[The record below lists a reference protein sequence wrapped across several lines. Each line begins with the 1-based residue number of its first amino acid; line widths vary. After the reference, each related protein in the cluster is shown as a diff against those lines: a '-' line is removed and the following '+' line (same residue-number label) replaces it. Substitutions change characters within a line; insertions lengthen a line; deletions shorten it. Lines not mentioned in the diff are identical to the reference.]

1 MPPTQAEIASAKADL
16 AVLLT
21 KQFQDD
27 INQLRD
33 ALDSA
38 NQLAALLKTENTTL
52 KNALK
57 EVVEDYDFDANIP
70 PVTRARN
77 GSAGVP
83 ESEGWGLQ
91 RPPPEGTI
99 FCNGGAYGAKR
110 DNRQLMQEVN
120 RWTQAHGYKVN
131 IYRSKLSGTKIKMV
145 ISCALGGRAR
155 DLALRRE
162 GAEAEAE
169 RARAMGFHAFVLP
182 DLNAPQ
188 QAADAAPAQ
197 AQAGQIQFDQAQHM
211 QPDGGEAS
219 AAAGRKTRK
228 KRAPRRKDCPLR
240 FILQELVAGSGSFV
254 VRHSELPSQQ
264 RCNHEPQVKFAA
276 DPKASA
282 QASGAGQEEGQE
294 VDSDADGDEDDDSE
308 IE

>member
-38 NQLAALLKTENTTL
+38 NQLAALLKTENATL
-52 KNALK
+52 KYALK
-57 EVVEDYDFDANIP
+57 EAVEDYDFDANIP
-70 PVTRARN
+70 PITRARN

-99 FCNGGAYGAKR
+99 FSNGGVYGAKR

-131 IYRSKLSGTKIKMV
+131 IYRSKLSGTKVKMV
-145 ISCALGGRAR
+145 ISCSLGGRSR

-169 RARAMGFHAFVLP
+169 RARAMGFHAFVFP

-188 QAADAAPAQ
+188 AINGGQAQVHQPDSLPMEQGDGQNPQAPAKK
-197 AQAGQIQFDQAQHM
+197 
-211 QPDGGEAS
+211 P
-219 AAAGRKTRK
+219 RK
-228 KRAPRRKDCPLR
+228 KMTPRRKDCPLR
-240 FILQELVAGSGSFV
+240 FILQELVAGSGTYV

-282 QASGAGQEEGQE
+282 QASGAGQEEAQE
-294 VDSDADGDEDDDSE
+294 LDTDADAEEDDSE
-308 IE
+308 EE

>member
-38 NQLAALLKTENTTL
+38 NQLVALLKTENATL
-52 KNALK
+52 KYALK
-57 EVVEDYDFDANIP
+57 EAVEDYDFDANIP
-70 PVTRARN
+70 PITRARN

-83 ESEGWGLQ
+83 EAEGWGLQ

-131 IYRSKLSGTKIKMV
+131 IYRSKLSGTKVKMM
-145 ISCALGGRAR
+145 ISCSLGGRSR

-182 DLNAPQ
+182 DANA
-188 QAADAAPAQ
+188 
-197 AQAGQIQFDQAQHM
+197 AQAGQVQLGQTQ
-211 QPDGGEAS
+211 QPDGAGPS
-219 AAAGRKTRK
+219 APAKRPRK
-228 KRAPRRKDCPLR
+228 KMAPRRKDCPLR
-240 FILQELVAGSGSFV
+240 FILQELVAGSGAFV
-254 VRHSELPSQQ
+254 VKHAELPSQQ

-282 QASGAGQEEGQE
+282 SASAAGQDEGQDEGQEEL
-294 VDSDADGDEDDDSE
+294 DTDAEGEEDDSE
-308 IE
+308 LEE

>member
-38 NQLAALLKTENTTL
+38 NQLAELLKTENAAL
-52 KNALK
+52 KGALK
-57 EVVEDYDFDANIP
+57 EAVEDYDFDANIP
-70 PVTRARN
+70 PITRARN
-77 GSAGVP
+77 GSAGLP

-99 FCNGGAYGAKR
+99 FSNGGAYGARR
-110 DNRQLMQEVN
+110 DNRHLMQEVN
-120 RWTQAHGYKVN
+120 RWTQAHGYKAK
-131 IYRSKLSGTKIKMV
+131 IYRSKLSGTKLKIV
-145 ISCALGGRAR
+145 ISCALAGRAR

-162 GAEAEAE
+162 GAEVEAE

-182 DLNAPQ
+182 DATGTQPAN
-188 QAADAAPAQ
+188 PAQ
-197 AQAGQIQFDQAQHM
+197 AAQPHLQPVDQPEGMGDPQV
-211 QPDGGEAS
+211 PG
-219 AAAGRKTRK
+219 KKPRK
-228 KRAPRRKDCPLR
+228 KMTPRRKDCPLR
-240 FILQELVAGSGSFV
+240 FILQELVAGSGTYV

-276 DPKASA
+276 DARASA
-282 QASGAGQEEGQE
+282 RGSGSGAGPEEEQEL
-294 VDSDADGDEDDDSE
+294 DTDGDAEEDESE
-308 IE
+308 LEE

>member
-1 MPPTQAEIASAKADL
+1 MPPPTQAEIASAKADL

-21 KQFQDD
+21 RQFQDD

-38 NQLAALLKTENTTL
+38 NQLVALLKTENATL
-52 KNALK
+52 KHALK
-57 EVVEDYDFDANIP
+57 EAVEDYDFDATIP

-77 GSAGVP
+77 PGSG
-83 ESEGWGLQ
+83 ESSEGGSPGLQ

-99 FCNGGAYGAKR
+99 FSNGGAYGAKR
-110 DNRQLMQEVN
+110 DNRHLMQEVN

-131 IYRSKLSGTKIKMV
+131 IYRSKMSGTKVKMV
-145 ISCALGGRAR
+145 ISCSLGGRSR

-182 DLNAPQ
+182 DASAA
-188 QAADAAPAQ
+188 QAANSAA
-197 AQAGQIQFDQAQHM
+197 AQAGQVQSEQM
-211 QPDGGEAS
+211 QQPEGGEAS
-219 AAAGRKTRK
+219 APAKKPRK
-228 KRAPRRKDCPLR
+228 KMTPRRKDCPLR
-240 FILQELVAGSGSFV
+240 FILQELVAGSGTYV

-282 QASGAGQEEGQE
+282 RASGAGQEEGQE
-294 VDSDADGDEDDDSE
+294 LDTDADAEEDDSE
-308 IE
+308 IEE